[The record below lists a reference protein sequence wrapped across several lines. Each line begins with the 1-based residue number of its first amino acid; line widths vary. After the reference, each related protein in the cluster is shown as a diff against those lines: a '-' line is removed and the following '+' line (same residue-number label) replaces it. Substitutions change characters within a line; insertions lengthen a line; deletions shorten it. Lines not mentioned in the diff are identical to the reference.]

1 MTAIDFA
8 RDLLTERNSFPVGSP
23 DWLYRTRAAWRLDQI
38 GRGIPANERTAEPPV
53 QRKAA

>member
-8 RDLLTERNSFPVGSP
+8 RDLLTERNSFPIGSP

-38 GRGIPANERTAEPPV
+38 GRGVPAAEWTDTP
-53 QRKAA
+53 QSKRKAA